1 LTPFTLTSPSMTRPA
16 PELSL
21 KYAREVLGV
30 SSASTPAEVRKAFRA
45 AAKRAHPDS
54 GGDESSFRQVM
65 EAYQRLQ
72 DPLSEPLVQ
81 TPARPR
87 ATPEPDLEITPRL
100 ALEGGDIDHRLPDG
114 QFIRI
119 TLPAGLRSGDKVRAA
134 GAELGVYIR
143 AHDGVLVRGDDLWM
157 TVKVPPSTLKT
168 GGRISLDTPLGHR
181 SVWIDK
187 KVAERGLVRVEGEGL
202 PARGRRP
209 AGHLFVRLTV
219 TQGLADSAAMALLRR
234 FAAAWAA

>member
-1 LTPFTLTSPSMTRPA
+1 MTRPA

-219 TQGLADSAAMALLRR
+219 TQGMADSAAMALLRR

>member
-1 LTPFTLTSPSMTRPA
+1 MTRPA

-54 GGDESSFRQVM
+54 GGDEGSFRQVM
-65 EAYQRLQ
+65 DAYQRLQ
-72 DPLSEPLVQ
+72 DPLSDRFVQ
-81 TPARPR
+81 TPTRPR

-134 GAELGVYIR
+134 GAELCVYIR

-157 TVKVPPSTLKT
+157 TVKVPPSTLKK

>member
-1 LTPFTLTSPSMTRPA
+1 MTRPA

-30 SSASTPAEVRKAFRA
+30 SSASTPAEVRKAFRE

-54 GGDESSFRQVM
+54 GGDENSFRQVM

-72 DPLSEPLVQ
+72 DPLGDPYVR
-81 TPARPR
+81 TPARAR

-100 ALEGGDIDHRLPDG
+100 ALEGGDVDHRMPDG

-119 TLPAGLRSGDKVRAA
+119 SLPPGLRSGDKVRA
-134 GAELGVYIR
+134 GGGELCVYIR
-143 AHDGVLVRGDDLWM
+143 AHDGVLVRGDDIWM
-157 TVKVPPSTLKT
+157 TAKVAPGLLKK
-168 GGRISLDTPLGHR
+168 GGRISLDTPLGRR
-181 SVWIDK
+181 SVWIDRK
-187 KVAERGLVRVEGEGL
+187 AAERGLVRVEDEGL

-209 AGHLFVRLTV
+209 AGHLFVRLSATPS
-219 TQGLADSAAMALLRR
+219 LADSAALSLLRR

>member
-1 LTPFTLTSPSMTRPA
+1 MTRPA

-30 SSASTPAEVRKAFRA
+30 SSASTPAEVRKAFRE

-54 GGDESSFRQVM
+54 GGDENSFRQVM
-65 EAYQRLQ
+65 DAYQRLQ
-72 DPLSEPLVQ
+72 DPLGDRLVQ
-81 TPARPR
+81 TPTRARP
-87 ATPEPDLEITPRL
+87 TPDPDLEITPKL
-100 ALEGGDIDHRLPDG
+100 ALEGGDVDHRMPDG

-134 GAELGVYIR
+134 GAELCVYIR

-157 TVKVPPSTLKT
+157 TVKVAPGLLKK
-168 GGRISLDTPLGHR
+168 GGRVSLDTPIGRR

-187 KVAERGLVRVEGEGL
+187 KAAERGLVRVEAEGL

-209 AGHLFVRLTV
+209 AGHLFVRLTA
-219 TQGLADSAAMALLRR
+219 TAGLADSAALSLLRR